1 MGEEEEQV
9 LEHKQEERDV
19 QKQGSTEDG
28 VTESVA
34 ANGESW
40 SGANAVIVKAVVEEE
55 GQEREHNLEERH
67 VPKLSDTDVVVIWKN
82 VRQSAKISGRK

>member
-9 LEHKQEERDV
+9 LEHKQEERDA
-19 QKQGSTEDG
+19 QKHGSTEDG

-34 ANGESW
+34 ANGENW
-40 SGANAVIVKAVVEEE
+40 IGANAVIVKAVDEEK

-82 VRQSAKISGRK
+82 VRRSAKISGRK

>member
-9 LEHKQEERDV
+9 LEHKQEERDA
-19 QKQGSTEDG
+19 QKHGTTEDG

-40 SGANAVIVKAVVEEE
+40 SGANVVIVKAVVEEG

-67 VPKLSDTDVVVIWKN
+67 VPKLSDTEVVVIWKN
-82 VRQSAKISGRK
+82 ARRSAKISGRK